1 MSVMET
7 LLWGEIPELGS
18 PTFSW
23 PQYGRVGMSYNP
35 DSSGGG
41 DYEPDIRPALKL
53 KREDDEIILILSAI
67 IKEL

>member
-1 MSVMET
+1 MAHDI
-7 LLWGEIPELGS
+7 LQWGEIPSYGE
-18 PTFSW
+18 PTASW
-23 PQYGRVGMSYNP
+23 PQYGRVGMHYQT